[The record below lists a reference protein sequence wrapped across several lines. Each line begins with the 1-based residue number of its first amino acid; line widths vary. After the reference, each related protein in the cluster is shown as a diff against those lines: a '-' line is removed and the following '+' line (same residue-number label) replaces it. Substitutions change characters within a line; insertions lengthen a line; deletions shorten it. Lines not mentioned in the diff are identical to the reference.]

1 MRRLLLFV
9 MVFPLLMVSCSRG
22 GKELAAKL
30 HLADSLIE
38 AEPDS
43 GVALLVSLREQV
55 EDASK
60 ANRYR
65 YQLLLAKAMNKTYR
79 PITTDSVMREVA
91 DYYDD
96 HGSANDRM
104 EAHYLLGCAYR
115 DMGDLPQALLQYE
128 TAISRADTT
137 SEDCDFKTLGRI
149 YGQAADILCDFQQPK
164 DLLEYSRKARR
175 FALMGEDTLSAISA
189 YEHMANAYEIMEM
202 PDSEI
207 AISEKTSRMYLAF
220 GYREWAASALAPI
233 IDDYV
238 SRGDLANAKRCI
250 DIYEKESGFFDSNG
264 NVMSG
269 REVYYFQKSRYYIG
283 VSKLD
288 SAIFYLRKLQ
298 GKPNLDIN
306 ERNAVAKGLYELYE
320 KLGNADSTLKY
331 SIIVGNLAEES
342 RLWQMKQS
350 TSRTNAIHKY
360 NALREKADQKERES
374 ISAWNI
380 LFKTVGLA
388 LIVIVFLLYLGKRK
402 DRSLKDERQ
411 RAEQNQ
417 LLYNQAREDLFQ
429 TQTTFSQFKKRTK
442 EKNKRLAQEYGM
454 QVSQLREEITR
465 LCKPHEKAEV
475 DNRICGAAIAEKFHK
490 IANSPG
496 QHPSMQDWHE
506 LRAMM
511 SEELPEFN
519 KILSNGGSLH
529 IEELDISI
537 LIRLHFRLSEISNLT
552 ERSLANISVM
562 RRRMLKKVTRKD
574 GSAQDYDQFLQNIY

>member
-1 MRRLLLFV
+1 MRRLLLLV

-65 YQLLLAKAMNKTYR
+65 YQLLLAKAMNKAYVPFTS
-79 PITTDSVMREVA
+79 DSVMKDVA
-91 DYYDD
+91 QYYDH
-96 HGSANDRM
+96 HGSPNERM
-104 EAHYLLGCAYR
+104 MAHYLLGCAYR
-115 DMGDLPQALLQYE
+115 DMGSLPQALLQYE
-128 TAISRADTT
+128 EAISQADTT

-189 YEHMANAYEIMEM
+189 YEHMADAYEILEM

-264 NVMSG
+264 NVTSG

-380 LFKTVGLA
+380 LF
-388 LIVIVFLLYLGKRK
+388 
-402 DRSLKDERQ
+402 
-411 RAEQNQ
+411 
-417 LLYNQAREDLFQ
+417 
-429 TQTTFSQFKKRTK
+429 
-442 EKNKRLAQEYGM
+442 
-454 QVSQLREEITR
+454 
-465 LCKPHEKAEV
+465 
-475 DNRICGAAIAEKFHK
+475 
-490 IANSPG
+490 
-496 QHPSMQDWHE
+496 
-506 LRAMM
+506 
-511 SEELPEFN
+511 
-519 KILSNGGSLH
+519 
-529 IEELDISI
+529 
-537 LIRLHFRLSEISNLT
+537 
-552 ERSLANISVM
+552 
-562 RRRMLKKVTRKD
+562 
-574 GSAQDYDQFLQNIY
+574 